1 MGAIQDTFASNSSYT
16 RKMNEVELEKQRAL
30 QRLEVEKLRQTN
42 ENERERLEL
51 EKKKAKADFELKK
64 GELLLKFQTD
74 VRRVEAE
81 LIQTRM
87 VTQSSL
93 FEKFIDFMRQ
103 TLTTNETLIT
113 QKTRL
118 YELANNG
125 RNDKMAEFYM
135 DKAESVKI
143 LSAKELIEIG
153 AEKVKELNL
162 DSRDE
167 MKYLESRLED
177 VLGIMDSTTYQF
189 AISQN

>member
-177 VLGIMDSTTYQF
+177 VLGIMDSTNYQF